1 MLVCGV
7 DIVEVSRIEA
17 VLARHGQR
25 FLDRIYSPLEVAVSR
40 GQAGELA
47 ARFAAKEAVS
57 KALGVGIFGSDG
69 LSWRDVEVLPDR
81 RGRPL
86 VYLYGKAEH
95 RASTLGLTEIAV
107 SLSHDGGLAIALVVA
122 QGPGDAEGLDPVA
135 WRETLSAWVA
145 ATKRVPPG
153 GSGVDG
159 GTLLEPVRDPTTGG
173 AAAES

>member
-7 DIVEVSRIEA
+7 DIVEVSRIEG

-40 GQAGELA
+40 GRAGELA

-69 LSWRDVEVLPDR
+69 LSWREVEVLPDR

-86 VYLYGKAEH
+86 VYLYGRALTRSLELGIAE
-95 RASTLGLTEIAV
+95 LAV
-107 SLSHDGGLAIALVVA
+107 SLSHDGGLAVAMVVG
-122 QGPGDAEGLDPVA
+122 QGDGPREPADPVV
-135 WRETLSAWVA
+135 WRATLAEWVA
-145 ATKRVPPG
+145 RQQEPR
-153 GSGVDG
+153 
-159 GTLLEPVRDPTTGG
+159 GTITAKE
-173 AAAES
+173 

>member
-7 DIVEVSRIEA
+7 DIVEVSRVEG

-40 GQAGELA
+40 GRAGELA

-69 LSWRDVEVLPDR
+69 LRWRDVEVLPDR

-86 VYLYGKAEH
+86 LYLYG
-95 RASTLGLTEIAV
+95 RALARSHELGIQELAV
-107 SLSHDGGLAIALVVA
+107 SLSHDGGLAVAMVVG
-122 QGPGDAEGLDPVA
+122 QGDGSIEPSDPMA
-135 WRETLSAWVA
+135 WRGKLADWVERQQA
-145 ATKRVPPG
+145 LPGATA
-153 GSGVDG
+153 GS
-159 GTLLEPVRDPTTGG
+159 E
-173 AAAES
+173 

>member
-7 DIVEVSRIEA
+7 DIVEVSRVEA

-25 FLDRIYSPLEVAVSR
+25 FLDRIYSPLEIAVSR
-40 GQAGELA
+40 GRAGELA

-86 VYLYGKAEH
+86 LYLYG
-95 RASTLGLTEIAV
+95 RALARSRELGIEELAV
-107 SLSHDGGLAIALVVA
+107 SLSHDGGLAVAMVVGQGVGPTDPADPLAWRATLADWVA
-122 QGPGDAEGLDPVA
+122 QKQ
-135 WRETLSAWVA
+135 A
-145 ATKRVPPG
+145 AP
-153 GSGVDG
+153 
-159 GTLLEPVRDPTTGG
+159 G
-173 AAAES
+173 AAAGTTGTTGKE